1 MFLGVLLGLGLGAL
15 FSSGCLVN
23 LAERQGIGGT
33 RDAALGTANAVDR
46 MANFFSLN
54 RPADGLSAALDRDR
68 SGTSSEEAQKLLE
81 LATADPSNPQS
92 PPENPR
98 DPSSTQPPSEGGEG
112 QENGGGGTGSEDGA
126 GSREGGATDPAKG
139 GDRIEDP
146 EGGTTGVSANPTPT
160 SGPGLDRYSRLP
172 LIAGIY
178 ANPTS
183 STSGPD
189 KKNGPTDTTDFTTTS
204 GLASGTYPVWTNKG
218 TAPTETTTSTLP
230 TSPSSTQANPPEGG
244 GNGNEPTTTTTTEVP
259 LTTTTT
265 TLNPPPPPPSGPPVC
280 PNTQAENLSEEFV
293 APRSPTPEEPLRVF
307 IGGDSIGRNLADGIQ
322 RLAPRELTKI
332 EVATKAS
339 TGLSRP
345 DFYDWPARLADELTE
360 NRPDVIVLM
369 FGANDFQNVMY
380 QGRGLSRFKQ
390 EWTDLYCQRVAQ
402 AMRLVS
408 QPGIQV
414 IWVGQPI
421 VRESTLA
428 DGLARLNAIYEA
440 QSLLHPS
447 VTFVDTWTIF
457 SAPGG
462 EIRPVI
468 GRRTPSQQ
476 GRSAHDYSGQQ
487 PPSPP
492 SMGDDRLSL
501 GTVRP
506 MTDESNPRLDGV
518 GGGQPSFFHW
528 MVGSMRLMNWS
539 WVSQQSTPPSI
550 FRTAQACS

>member
-1 MFLGVLLGLGLGAL
+1 MKKIKFSNPFPRRRSRRRGQQRRKRPSLWTLATGNSAETEKEAPQRRLFSVRQMFLGVLLGLGLGAL

-46 MANFFSLN
+46 VANFFSLN

-68 SGTSSEEAQKLLE
+68 SGTSSEEAQRLLE

-98 DPSSTQPPSEGGEG
+98 DPSSTQPPSEGGGG

-146 EGGTTGVSANPTPT
+146 EGGMTGVSANPTPT
-160 SGPGLDRYSRLP
+160 SGPGEKDGS
-172 LIAGIY
+172 
-178 ANPTS
+178 
-183 STSGPD
+183 
-189 KKNGPTDTTDFTTTS
+189 TDTTDFTTTS
-204 GLASGTYPVWTNKG
+204 GPASPTHPVG
-218 TAPTETTTSTLP
+218 TTSTLP
-230 TSPSSTQANPPEGG
+230 TSPSSTQAPPPEGG

-259 LTTTTT
+259 PT
-265 TLNPPPPPPSGPPVC
+265 TLNPPPPLPSGPPVC
-280 PNTQAENLSEEFV
+280 PNTQAENLPEEFV
-293 APRSPTPEEPLRVF
+293 APRSPTPEEPLRIF
-307 IGGDSIGRNLADGIQ
+307 IGGDSIGRNLADGLQ

-345 DFYDWPARLADELTE
+345 DFYDWPARLANELTE

-428 DGLARLNAIYEA
+428 DGLARLNAVYEA

-457 SAPGG
+457 SDSEG
-462 EIRPVI
+462 EYAQ
-468 GRRTPSQQ
+468 S
-476 GRSAHDYSGQQ
+476 
-487 PPSPP
+487 
-492 SMGDDRLSL
+492 
-501 GTVRP
+501 
-506 MTDESNPRLDGV
+506 LDGV
-518 GGGQPSFFHW
+518 RLRNKDGVH
-528 MVGSMRLMNWS
+528 MTIAGSNRLARPAWEKIAS
-539 WVSQQSTPPSI
+539 AWGL
-550 FRTAQACS
+550 